1 MRRPSL
7 PTLLRIAA
15 LAAACAAAVGC
26 AEEETAP
33 PTVEA
38 PSAEPPAPGPMSEA
52 PPAPPAPAQPAGPP
66 PPAAGPTEVV
76 GACSRVH
83 GCCRAFHEASGAATT
98 PCDPYGL
105 MPSTPDP
112 NRDPGCAP
120 TIDGY
125 RRSLERMGLPIP
137 DACR

>member
-1 MRRPSL
+1 MRPASLASIL
-7 PTLLRIAA
+7 PTAA
-15 LAAACAAAVGC
+15 LAAAFACAGC
-26 AEEETAP
+26 AEEADP

-38 PSAEPPAPGPMSEA
+38 APAEAPPAEPPAPGPMSE
-52 PPAPPAPAQPAGPP
+52 APPAPAQPAGPP

-83 GCCRAFHEASGAATT
+83 GCCRAFHEAAGAATT